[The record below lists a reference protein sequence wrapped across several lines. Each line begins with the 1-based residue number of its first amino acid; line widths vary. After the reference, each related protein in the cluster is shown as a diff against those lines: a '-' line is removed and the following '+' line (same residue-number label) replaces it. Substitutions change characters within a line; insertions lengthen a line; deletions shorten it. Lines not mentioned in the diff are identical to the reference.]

1 MKVLITGSNGMLG
14 HDLIDVLND
23 KHELILTT
31 SKTLDITDKE
41 HFVAS
46 SNSEGT
52 ECRDRVGG
60 IYIWYR
66 NNYLK
71 RIELEKMYYLLKQ
84 AVNMKRVKIKI
95 HYLKLIMIM

>member
-41 HFVAS
+41 HTVEFIKE
-46 SNSEGT
+46 NKLN
-52 ECRDRVGG
+52 
-60 IYIWYR
+60 IYQP
-66 NNYLK
+66 
-71 RIELEKMYYLLKQ
+71 IEK
-84 AVNMKRVKIKI
+84 
-95 HYLKLIMIM
+95 